1 MSVIP
6 FLFGYVRAVGEESD
20 GESDG
25 ADSTGERVHGMVEEQ
40 IAQSGTGISEAS
52 LQRYDTFIS
61 PQKKWMKVSLFVH
74 TLFTL
79 CHTTM
84 CVLYPRCIWKKLRNP
99 WSLCQTG

>member
-1 MSVIP
+1 LLLISVIP

-74 TLFTL
+74 TLYVILLSVF
-79 CHTTM
+79 
-84 CVLYPRCIWKKLRNP
+84 CILDVYGRN
-99 WSLCQTG
+99 

>member
-1 MSVIP
+1 MRGIVAFLILISVIP
-6 FLFGYVRAVGEESD
+6 FLFGYVRAVGEEESD

-40 IAQSGTGISEAS
+40 IAQSGTGISKRS

-74 TLFTL
+74 TVYFMSYYYV
-79 CHTTM
+79 CS
-84 CVLYPRCIWKKLRNP
+84 V
-99 WSLCQTG
+99 S